1 MGILGRLS
9 SLVKSNVNSAI
20 DSMQDPGKE
29 IDQMVRDMEDSAR
42 QARTEVGQCMA
53 EEKRLGRRVADLDG
67 EIADWQRRAEMAVK
81 SADDGLAKEAL
92 RRKGEKETERAEAQ
106 KALQEQSVY
115 ADQLTAALKQLD
127 ERLKQIKLRQ
137 GTLKAKAR
145 ASRDGSPLSGK
156 TTAFNDFDRMAGRI
170 DAVEAEAGLDE
181 QLAGG
186 SAESAAAERKLNEL
200 ADRSTLDD
208 ALAELKKKL
217 GDGGGK

>member
-29 IDQMVRDMEDSAR
+29 IDQMVRDMEESAR

-53 EEKRLGRRVADLDG
+53 EEKRLERRVADLDG
-67 EIADWQRRAEMAVK
+67 EIAEWHRRAEMAVRA
-81 SADDGLAKEAL
+81 ADDGLAKEAL
-92 RRKGEKETERAEAQ
+92 RRKGEKEAEQAESR

-115 ADQLTAALKQLD
+115 ADQLTAALRQLD
-127 ERLKQIKLRQ
+127 ERLKQVKLRQ

-145 ASRDGSPLSGK
+145 ANRDGSPLSGK
-156 TTAFNDFDRMAGRI
+156 TSAFNDFDRMAGRI

-181 QLAGG
+181 QLAGHG
-186 SAESAAAERKLNEL
+186 AETAAAERKLNAL
-200 ADRSTLDD
+200 AEQSTLDD